1 MKKYYLL
8 MKLDV
13 ICNNLIYL
21 LVQTFIKSVIIFV
34 NVNVNTINANGLTLQ
49 VMSVKCS
56 SNKFNLIFIPVQ
68 NFIIIGAIT
77 TSYEVV

>member
-1 MKKYYLL
+1 MKNYYLL

-21 LVQTFIKSVIIFV
+21 LVRTFIKFVIIFV
-34 NVNVNTINANGLTLQ
+34 NVNVNTINTNALTLQ

-56 SNKFNLIFIPVQ
+56 SNKFNLI
-68 NFIIIGAIT
+68 
-77 TSYEVV
+77 SYLYKISSSSEQ